1 MKSLYESILD
11 DEGILIQKVK
21 EFNWFKILE
30 NILNNGSTEK
40 EILNFLNSKTVVD
53 NIKPMF
59 KNFKDMEW
67 IYYETY
73 WSKGVE
79 LHNINETENFG
90 GSTNIMTLSVNLKT
104 PGRSFRAHIANP
116 ESYFPKTSRDNM
128 KLDKFKKWKKQ
139 LNEFELFDKRTWNK
153 AEFLS
158 HLLDR
163 QIDYKKGKVLDMS
176 QIHKDIMVAYDFTRK
191 EKRMFIEE
199 SLEKRLWG
207 LFIYLDNP
215 GKENYNIFNK

>member
-11 DEGILIQKVK
+11 DEDVLVSQAK

-30 NILNNGSTEK
+30 TILKNGSSEK

-67 IYYETY
+67 IYYESY
-73 WSKGVE
+73 FSRGVE
-79 LHNINETENFG
+79 LHNINETESYG

-104 PGRSFRAHIANP
+104 PGQGFRVHIANP

-128 KLDKFKKWKKQ
+128 KLDKLKIWKKQ
-139 LNEFELFDKRTWNK
+139 LDKFELFETGLKG
-153 AEFLS
+153 
-158 HLLDR
+158 H
-163 QIDYKKGKVLDMS
+163 YKFK
-176 QIHKDIMVAYDFTRK
+176 T
-191 EKRMFIEE
+191 
-199 SLEKRLWG
+199 
-207 LFIYLDNP
+207 
-215 GKENYNIFNK
+215 

>member
-11 DEGILIQKVK
+11 DEDVLVSQAK

-30 NILNNGSTEK
+30 HMLNTGATEK

-67 IYYETY
+67 IYYET
-73 WSKGVE
+73 WFGRGVE
-79 LHNINETENFG
+79 LHNINETENYG
-90 GSTNIMTLSVNLKT
+90 GSTNIMTLSVDLK
-104 PGRSFRAHIANP
+104 GDRGLRVHIANP

-139 LNEFELFDKRTWNK
+139 LDKFELFETRLKD
-153 AEFLS
+153 
-158 HLLDR
+158 H
-163 QIDYKKGKVLDMS
+163 YKFKM
-176 QIHKDIMVAYDFTRK
+176 I
-191 EKRMFIEE
+191 
-199 SLEKRLWG
+199 
-207 LFIYLDNP
+207 
-215 GKENYNIFNK
+215 